1 MSKSLHNDV
10 VQEMAICYLWR
21 AMSRK
26 FSVLTRRSPQNLPT
40 CSKLCQ
46 ALAPNLARKLTRLIQ
61 RPLQI
66 LVRRA
71 RSPTATIALATV
83 CLICCGCTS
92 LQSFQDLSKTRVVS
106 ARQWARSGFEA
117 MHQGRFRRAKSFFSK
132 GGNEIAGDPRSLAN
146 LARAE
151 LQRGNVE
158 RSILV
163 MEQAVEEFD
172 DPALRCELG
181 EIYLRSGRWIAA
193 NEHADKAIEK
203 DRHFTAAWN
212 LKGKL
217 AAAKGEHQRALQLF
231 QRSLAYD
238 SESDDI
244 QMQIAETY
252 MKLDQP
258 MRALSAAETLL
269 NRHPPNRQPESAI
282 IAKSEALLAMRQ
294 HPAAI
299 DILEIASN
307 RPDCSKEVFFQL
319 GKAQLDAGQRS
330 QARLTLAKGKQR
342 FPDEELFTQLAGALN
357 ELPNV
362 EFAAPHR
369 VASVKAEGLR

>member
-1 MSKSLHNDV
+1 
-10 VQEMAICYLWR
+10 
-21 AMSRK
+21 
-26 FSVLTRRSPQNLPT
+26 
-40 CSKLCQ
+40 
-46 ALAPNLARKLTRLIQ
+46 
-61 RPLQI
+61 
-66 LVRRA
+66 
-71 RSPTATIALATV
+71 
-83 CLICCGCTS
+83 
-92 LQSFQDLSKTRVVS
+92 
-106 ARQWARSGFEA
+106 

-132 GGNEIAGDPRSLAN
+132 GGDEFAGDPRSLAN

-151 LQRGNVE
+151 LQRGNIE

-163 MEQAVEEFD
+163 MEQAVEQFD

-181 EIYLRSGRWIAA
+181 EIYLQSGRWIAA

-203 DRHFTAAWN
+203 DRHLTAAWN

-258 MRALSAAETLL
+258 MRALSATETLL

-282 IAKSEALLAMRQ
+282 IAKSEALLAMQQ
-294 HPAAI
+294 HSAAI
-299 DILEIASN
+299 DILQIASN
-307 RPDCSKEVFFQL
+307 RPDSSKEMFFQL
-319 GKAQLDAGQRS
+319 GKAQLHAGQRS
-330 QARLTLAKGKQR
+330 QARLTLAEGKQR
-342 FPDEELFTQLAGALN
+342 FPDEELFMQLAGSLN
-357 ELPNV
+357 ELTNPD
-362 EFAAPHR
+362 FAAPHR